1 MYFSV
6 DSLAVKSNIT
16 VGFCSFSGMKNEK
29 LTWFS
34 AFSPKASKSRCDQAG
49 LLTYPLLSSFPPQ
62 SDRNSGKLQQSYTG
76 ITAAGTVQESP
87 DHPVHLFPF

>member
-49 LLTYPLLSSFPPQ
+49 LLTYPL
-62 SDRNSGKLQQSYTG
+62 
-76 ITAAGTVQESP
+76 
-87 DHPVHLFPF
+87 